1 MEKKVWGYLNISG
14 YSRSIQSG
22 STEFIVATM
31 SFHRHL
37 NKSTQEAVYRTSR
50 FPLTKI
56 DALNARRRRSEI
68 IFNFS
73 AIWSYANW
81 KVEINSVLVHRP
93 FQNGQISIIN
103 WWVYSFN
110 SGQPDGFNKLIARVV
125 PVQAGDNN
133 FHLGW
138 LPGLLQLGNESDPV
152 RVSQRQFQE
161 IIYEGIY
168 VCENKGAYVS
178 LTCNP
183 RDGDINILSR
193 ESCEVYERLQAS
205 FSRWKFI
212 TPGLDVKRRASNAF
226 ES

>member
-1 MEKKVWGYLNISG
+1 METVWGFLNISG

-31 SFHRHL
+31 SLHRHL

-50 FPLTKI
+50 LPFMQTKI

-81 KVEINSVLVHRP
+81 KVEINSVLAHRP
-93 FQNGQISIIN
+93 FQNGRISRKN
-103 WWVYSFN
+103 WWVYPFN

-125 PVQAGDNN
+125 SVETGNYRVHPRR
-133 FHLGW
+133 

-161 IIYEGIY
+161 IIHEGIY
-168 VCENKGAYVS
+168 VCENKGAYVK
-178 LTCNP
+178 
-183 RDGDINILSR
+183 RAI
-193 ESCEVYERLQAS
+193 
-205 FSRWKFI
+205 
-212 TPGLDVKRRASNAF
+212 PGMVT
-226 ES
+226 